1 MVKRRA
7 LLVEENQDD
16 FKLVKFLLENDG
28 YTVLDAHTGQQ
39 ALDII
44 HQELPDLI
52 LMALSQQDSDA
63 WAAARQ
69 LKSDVETASIPL
81 LALINVDN
89 PDLPKR
95 ALDSGFLGIISKPIN
110 MIAFK
115 ANLLGLLQGGK

>member
-7 LLVEENQDD
+7 LLVEENLDD

-28 YTVLDAHTGQQ
+28 YTVLEAHTGQQ

-52 LMALSQQDSDA
+52 LMALSQKGSDA

-89 PDLPKR
+89 TDLPKR

>member
-7 LLVEENQDD
+7 LVVEENQDN
-16 FKLVKFLLENDG
+16 FKLVKFLLEDDG
-28 YTVLDAHTGQQ
+28 YTVLEAKTGRQ

-52 LMALSQQDSDA
+52 IMTISQQDSDA
-63 WAAARQ
+63 WTAAHQ

-81 LALINVDN
+81 VALINVDN
-89 PDLPKR
+89 PDLTKR
-95 ALDSGFLGIISKPIN
+95 ALDSGFLGFITKPIN